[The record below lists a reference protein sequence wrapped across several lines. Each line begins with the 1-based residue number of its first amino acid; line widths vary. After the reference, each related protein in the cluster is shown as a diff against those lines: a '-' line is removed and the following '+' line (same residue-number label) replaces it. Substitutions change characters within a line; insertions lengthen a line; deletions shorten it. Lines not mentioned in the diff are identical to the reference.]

1 MTNELLVL
9 IFNVLY
15 KTTIKTRSASTNFIK
30 LIIQISLSNSSPILG
45 LEVDLVFSLSKE
57 QKDQEE
63 KDTAQNLLE
72 RIMLNI

>member
-45 LEVDLVFSLSKE
+45 LEVDLVFFLSKE

-63 KDTAQNLLE
+63 KEPDQNLLE

>member
-15 KTTIKTRSASTNFIK
+15 KTKIKTRSASTNFIK
-30 LIIQISLSNSSPILG
+30 LIIKVSLSNSSPILG
-45 LEVDLVFSLSKE
+45 LEVDLVFFLSNE

-63 KDTAQNLLE
+63 KEPDQNLLE
-72 RIMLNI
+72 MILLKI